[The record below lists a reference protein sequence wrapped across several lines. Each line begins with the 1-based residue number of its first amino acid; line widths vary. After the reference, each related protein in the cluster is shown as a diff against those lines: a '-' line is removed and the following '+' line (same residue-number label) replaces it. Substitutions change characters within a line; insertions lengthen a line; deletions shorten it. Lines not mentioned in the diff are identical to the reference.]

1 MSFYQQNFKFSVT
14 EKGEAR
20 ALSAH
25 RAFVSLFQS
34 GQLPAL
40 EVATDTKELEAFQE
54 ITDKVRNQYETVV
67 ILGTGGS
74 SLGGKTLCQLK
85 HPGLGIPSLKPHLI
99 FMDNIDPHSFEML
112 FSRLDW
118 TKTLFI
124 SISKSGS
131 TAETLAQT
139 CMVIDKLKIVVGEEN
154 ISDHLMIITEE
165 KDSPL
170 ERIAKQY
177 KTPLL
182 PHHKKIGGRFSGLSV
197 TGALPALIAGV
208 DMKRVRKGAA
218 AVLQE
223 ALASPQASPLVGAGH
238 IFELFQTQ
246 GISLCV
252 LIPYL
257 DRLDSFGAW
266 FRQLWAE
273 SLGKNG
279 KGLTPIRALG
289 TVDQHSQTQLY
300 LDGPKDKVFTF
311 ITADLEKTGVRFQ
324 TSDPDLRYLNNRT
337 LGDLMVAEQKATMD
351 TLMEKNCPVRQLHIQ
366 DLSEETLGALM
377 MHFMIETI
385 AMAALLEVDAF
396 DQPAVERGKV
406 LTREYL
412 LKMAV

>member
-1 MSFYQQNFKFSVT
+1 MSFYQQSFKFSVS
-14 EKGEAR
+14 EKGESA
-20 ALSAH
+20 ASSAH

-40 EVATDTKELEAFQE
+40 EVAADTKELEAFRE
-54 ITDKVRNQYETVV
+54 IAKKIQNQYETVV

-85 HPGLGIPSLKPHLI
+85 HPGLGIPSSKPHLI
-99 FMDNIDPHSFEML
+99 FMDNIDPHSFEIL
-112 FSRLDW
+112 FSNLDW

-139 CMVIDKLKIVVGEEN
+139 CMVIEKLKIVVGDEN
-154 ISDHLMIITEE
+154 ISQHLMIITEE

-170 ERIAKQY
+170 ERIAKKYQ
-177 KTPLL
+177 TSFL
-182 PHHKKIGGRFSGLSV
+182 PHHKKIGGRFSALSV

-208 DMKRVRKGAA
+208 DMKRVRKGADS
-218 AVLQE
+218 VLQE
-223 ALASPQASPLVGAGH
+223 ALTSHQAAPFVGAGQ
-238 IFELFQTQ
+238 IFDLFQTQ

-252 LIPYL
+252 LMPYL
-257 DRLDSFGAW
+257 DRLDFFGAW

-273 SLGKNG
+273 SLGKDG
-279 KGLTPIRALG
+279 KGLTPVRALG

-311 ITADLEKTGVRFQ
+311 ITADLEKTGARFQ
-324 TSDPDLRYLNNRT
+324 TSDPDLQYLNNRT
-337 LGDLMVAEQKATMD
+337 AGDLMVAEQKATMD
-351 TLMEKNCPVRQLHIQ
+351 TLMEKNCPVRQLRIQ
-366 DLSEETLGALM
+366 ELSEETLGALM

-385 AMAALLEVDAF
+385 AMATLLEVDAF

-412 LKMAV
+412 VKTAV